1 MLKNKDMKKIISKW
15 ISKVIIFLCV
25 ISFFVGAGSADS
37 VMGDGR
43 LWLLLI
49 MLFAP
54 FLVGYFMN
62 EVGWLDWIDDEI

>member
-1 MLKNKDMKKIISKW
+1 MKKTISKW

-37 VMGDGR
+37 LMENGK
-43 LWLLLI
+43 LWLLVI

-62 EVGWLDWIDDEI
+62 EMGWLDWINDDEYEE

>member
-1 MLKNKDMKKIISKW
+1 MLKIKDMKKTISKW

-37 VMGDGR
+37 LMENGK
-43 LWLLLI
+43 LWLLVI

-54 FLVGYFMN
+54 FLVGYFIN
-62 EVGWLDWIDDEI
+62 KIGWLDWIDDEI

>member
-1 MLKNKDMKKIISKW
+1 MKKTISKL

-37 VMGDGR
+37 LMENGK
-43 LWLLLI
+43 LWLLVI

-62 EVGWLDWIDDEI
+62 KIGWLDWIDDEI

>member
-1 MLKNKDMKKIISKW
+1 MKKTISKW

-25 ISFFVGAGSADS
+25 ISFFVGASSADS
-37 VMGDGR
+37 LMENGK
-43 LWLLLI
+43 LWLLVI

-62 EVGWLDWIDDEI
+62 EMGWLDWINDEYEE

>member
-1 MLKNKDMKKIISKW
+1 MLKIKDMKKTISKW

-37 VMGDGR
+37 LMENGK
-43 LWLLLI
+43 LWLLVI

-62 EVGWLDWIDDEI
+62 KIGWFDWIDDEI